1 MEKLRNYFNLKKS
14 ICVLAVSVGILSF
27 AFVDDLFLVSK
38 NLDIFASIYKE
49 ITLSYV
55 DEVNSSKLMKTGID
69 AMLNE
74 LDPYTQYVPESEME
88 EFKLK
93 FVSSDYDGIGAKIG
107 TKNGKV
113 FISEVFEHFPAH
125 KADVRVGD
133 EILAINNVALKD
145 KSPDQATL
153 MLKGPQNTPL
163 KLLIS
168 RMGASKPI
176 EKNLI
181 RTDITQSNVPYHG
194 LLSDHIGYIKLDKFQ
209 LNAGQEVADALL
221 YLQKNK
227 LTGLVLDL
235 RDNGGGMV
243 SEAIKVVNVFVNK
256 NVKVAVQK
264 GRHKNQ
270 TTIYQTTSDPVEPN
284 LPLVVLVNGGSAS
297 ASEIVAGALQD
308 LDRAVIIGQRS
319 FGKGLVQQTM
329 NMPYN
334 TLVKIT
340 IAKYYTPSGRCIQ
353 ALDYAHREADGD
365 ATRIADSLMKEYKT
379 KAGRSVYD
387 GNGIYPDIFMKP
399 VDYHAITKVLV
410 NKDLIFDYATKFRSE
425 NPKID
430 EAKKF
435 KLGDAAYEKFMTY
448 LSSKDYNYDTPAEAA
463 LNELAEQAKKEGK
476 SEEVKME
483 FDALKAKVY
492 HSKKNDLNQF
502 RYEIKEILENEI
514 VGRYYF
520 ERGRFEQSF
529 QYDKELKEAMSLLS
543 ERETLSAI
551 LAGSGSYKVIGKP
564 AGNYSKN

>member
-1 MEKLRNYFNLKKS
+1 MEKLKNYPSLKRGM
-14 ICVLAVSVGILSF
+14 CVFAVGVGMLSF

-49 ITLSYV
+49 INLSYV
-55 DEVNSSKLMKTGID
+55 DEVNTSKLMKTGID

-74 LDPYTQYVPESEME
+74 LDPYTQYVPESEMGD
-88 EFKLK
+88 FKLK
-93 FVSSDYDGIGAKIG
+93 FVSSEYDGIGAKIG
-107 TKNGKV
+107 TRNGKV
-113 FISEVFEHFPAH
+113 FISEVFEKFPAQ

-133 EILAINNVALKD
+133 EILAINHISLKD
-145 KSPDQATL
+145 KSPDQASL
-153 MLKGPQNTPL
+153 MLKGAQNTPL

-168 RMGASKPI
+168 RMGVSKPI

-181 RTDITQSNVPYHG
+181 RADIRQSNIPYYG
-194 LLSDHIGYIKLDKFQ
+194 LISDHVGYIKLDKFQ
-209 LNAGQEVADALL
+209 INAGQEVVDALL
-221 YLQKNK
+221 ELQKNK

-243 SEAIKVVNVFVNK
+243 SEAIKIVNVFVNRD
-256 NVKVAVQK
+256 VKVAVQK

-270 TTIYQTTSDPVEPN
+270 TTIYQTTTDPVEPH
-284 LPLVVLVNGGSAS
+284 LPLVVLVNGGAAS

-308 LDRAVIIGQRS
+308 LDRAVIVGQRS

-334 TLVKIT
+334 SLVKIT

-365 ATRIADSLMKEYKT
+365 ATKVADSLMKEYKT
-379 KAGRSVYD
+379 RAGRSVYD
-387 GNGIYPDIFMKP
+387 GNGIYPDVFIKP
-399 VDYHAITKVLV
+399 VDYHSITKVLV
-410 NKDLIFDYATKFRSE
+410 NKDFLFDYATKFRSE

-435 KLGDAAYEKFMTY
+435 KLGDAAYEKFMMY
-448 LSSKDYNYDTPAEAA
+448 LSSKDYNYDTPTEAA
-463 LNELAEQAKKEGK
+463 LNELAEQVKKEGK
-476 SEEVKME
+476 SDEIKVE

-502 RYEIKEILENEI
+502 RNEIKEILENEI
-514 VGRYYF
+514 VSRYYF
-520 ERGRFEQSF
+520 EHGRFEQSF
-529 QYDKELKEAMSLLS
+529 QYDKELKEALRILS
-543 ERETLSAI
+543 ERETITAI

-564 AGNYSKN
+564 TGNYSKN

>member
-1 MEKLRNYFNLKKS
+1 MEKLKNYPSLKRGM
-14 ICVLAVSVGILSF
+14 CVFAVGVGMLSF

-38 NLDIFASIYKE
+38 NLDIFTSIYKE
-49 ITLSYV
+49 INLSYV
-55 DEVNSSKLMKTGID
+55 DEVNTSKLMKTGID

-88 EFKLK
+88 DFKLK
-93 FVSSDYDGIGAKIG
+93 FVSSEYDGIGAKIG
-107 TKNGKV
+107 TRNGKV
-113 FISEVFEHFPAH
+113 FISEVFEKFPAQ

-133 EILAINNVALKD
+133 EILAINHVFLKD
-145 KSPDQATL
+145 KSPDQASL
-153 MLKGPQNTPL
+153 MLKGPQNTSL

-168 RMGASKPI
+168 RMGLSKPI

-181 RTDITQSNVPYHG
+181 RADIRQSNVPYHG
-194 LLSDHIGYIKLDKFQ
+194 LLSDHVGYIKLDKFQ
-209 LNAGQEVADALL
+209 INAGQEVADALL
-221 YLQKNK
+221 ELQKNK

-243 SEAIKVVNVFVNK
+243 SEAIKIVNVFVNRD
-256 NVKVAVQK
+256 VKVAVQK

-270 TTIYQTTSDPVEPN
+270 TTIYQTTTDPLEPH
-284 LPLVVLVNGGSAS
+284 LPLVVLVNGGAAS

-308 LDRAVIIGQRS
+308 LDRAVILGQRS

-334 TLVKIT
+334 SLVKIT

-365 ATRIADSLMKEYKT
+365 ATKVADSLMKEYKT

-387 GNGIYPDIFMKP
+387 GNGIYPDVFIKP
-399 VDYHAITKVLV
+399 VDYHSITKVLV
-410 NKDLIFDYATKFRSE
+410 NKDFLFDYATKFRSE
-425 NPKID
+425 NSKID

-435 KLGDAAYEKFMTY
+435 KLGDVAYEKFMTY
-448 LSSKDYNYDTPAEAA
+448 LSSKDYNYDTPTEAA
-463 LNELAEQAKKEGK
+463 LNELAEQVKKEGK
-476 SEEVKME
+476 SDEIKVE

-502 RYEIKEILENEI
+502 RNEIKEILENEI
-514 VGRYYF
+514 VSRYYF
-520 ERGRFEQSF
+520 EHGRFEQSF
-529 QYDKELKEAMSLLS
+529 QYDKELKEALRILS
-543 ERETLSAI
+543 ERETIATI

-564 AGNYSKN
+564 TGNYSKK

>member
-1 MEKLRNYFNLKKS
+1 MEKLKNYLSLKRGM
-14 ICVLAVSVGILSF
+14 CVFAVGVGMLSF

-38 NLDIFASIYKE
+38 NLDIFTSIYKE
-49 ITLSYV
+49 INLSYV
-55 DEVNSSKLMKTGID
+55 DEVNTSKLMKTGID

-88 EFKLK
+88 DFKLK
-93 FVSSDYDGIGAKIG
+93 FVSSEYDGIGAKIG
-107 TKNGKV
+107 TRNGKV
-113 FISEVFEHFPAH
+113 FISEVFEKFPAQ

-133 EILAINNVALKD
+133 EILAINHVSLKD
-145 KSPDQATL
+145 KSPDQASL

-168 RMGASKPI
+168 RMGVSKPI

-181 RTDITQSNVPYHG
+181 RADIRQSNIPYYG
-194 LLSDHIGYIKLDKFQ
+194 LLSDHVGYIKLDKFQ
-209 LNAGQEVADALL
+209 INAGQEVADALL
-221 YLQKNK
+221 ELQKNK

-243 SEAIKVVNVFVNK
+243 SEAIKIVNVFVNRD
-256 NVKVAVQK
+256 VKVAVQK

-270 TTIYQTTSDPVEPN
+270 TTIYQTTTDPLEPH
-284 LPLVVLVNGGSAS
+284 LPLVVLVNGGAAS

-308 LDRAVIIGQRS
+308 LDRAVILGQRS

-334 TLVKIT
+334 SLVKIT

-365 ATRIADSLMKEYKT
+365 ATKVADSLMKEYKT

-387 GNGIYPDIFMKP
+387 GNGIFPDVFIKP
-399 VDYHAITKVLV
+399 VDYHSITKVLV
-410 NKDLIFDYATKFRSE
+410 NKDFLFDYATKFRSE
-425 NPKID
+425 NSKID

-448 LSSKDYNYDTPAEAA
+448 LSSKDYNYDTPTEAA
-463 LNELAEQAKKEGK
+463 LNELAEQVKKEGK
-476 SEEVKME
+476 SDEIKVE

-502 RYEIKEILENEI
+502 RNEIKEILENEI
-514 VGRYYF
+514 VSRYYF
-520 ERGRFEQSF
+520 EHGRFEQSF
-529 QYDKELKEAMSLLS
+529 QYDKELKEALRILS
-543 ERETLSAI
+543 ERETMAAI

-564 AGNYSKN
+564 TGNYSKN